1 MKIRLGKVG
10 ALLGAAVLLSNTAM
24 AGVVAGTAFA
34 NSNAPSSATL
44 QPGQTYTVTA
54 NITATGS
61 AAGLTFNQI
70 ALNPNLASQFQIVG
84 GTCNTTTTQYIAR
97 PPARCKFSSRQ
108 PAGRRDCRPA
118 DGFVPPFLRRQVVT
132 VSTALS
138 VVALAMVA
146 TMARF
151 VGSGVAAVV
160 DALGREGLTLAAALF
175 ALTAWTSLRRPNQ
188 SRTRADDERPR
199 RYFHADRNAINTL
212 AELSAASLKKG
223 RSRFALA
230 AASEIAQAAE
240 RNVGHAVGIGH
251 HRGGCSLHV
260 EHAGIEGLGV
270 YSRNAA
276 LSTKA

>member
-84 GTCNTTTTQYIAR
+84 GTCNTTTQYIA
-97 PPARCKFSSRQ
+97 PTTCTVQVLFLGNQ
-108 PAGRRDCRPA
+108 PGAATADLRMGCSAILAAAGGYGINC
-118 DGFVPPFLRRQVVT
+118 T
-132 VSTALS
+132 VGGGPGT
-138 VVALAMVA
+138 VA

-160 DALGREGLTLAAALF
+160 DALGREGLTLLAAALF

-188 SRTRADDERPR
+188 SRTPR
-199 RYFHADRNAINTL
+199 
-212 AELSAASLKKG
+212 
-223 RSRFALA
+223 
-230 AASEIAQAAE
+230 
-240 RNVGHAVGIGH
+240 
-251 HRGGCSLHV
+251 
-260 EHAGIEGLGV
+260 
-270 YSRNAA
+270 
-276 LSTKA
+276 